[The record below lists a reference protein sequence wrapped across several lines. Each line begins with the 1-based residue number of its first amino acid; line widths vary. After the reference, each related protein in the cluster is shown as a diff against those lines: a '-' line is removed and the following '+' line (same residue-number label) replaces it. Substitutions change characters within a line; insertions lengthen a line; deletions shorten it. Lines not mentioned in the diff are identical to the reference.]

1 LRIKTSFLSP
11 LAAVAL
17 YATAAL
23 PAAAQNVAT
32 DYVRPA
38 VATASDAPV
47 IRPVA
52 VYRFNASRLLR
63 LPVMITVSDSSGQL
77 IASYRLPNVTR
88 PEPMVVDVMGNDIVL
103 QGETRSGLLT
113 LVLSRQNDGD
123 SPSTFIGW
131 WSLDDESGDLR
142 GRTAR

>member
-1 LRIKTSFLSP
+1 MRITTSLRSP
-11 LAAVAL
+11 LTALALCAAVA
-17 YATAAL
+17 A
-23 PAAAQNVAT
+23 PAAAQNVAA

-38 VATASDAPV
+38 VAIASEAPV

-52 VYRFNASRLLR
+52 IYRFNASRLLR

-77 IASYRLPNVTR
+77 IASYRLPNVSR
-88 PEPMVVDVMGNDIVL
+88 PEPMVVDVLGNDIVL
-103 QGETRSGLLT
+103 QGETMSGLLT

-123 SPSTFIGW
+123 SPSMFIGW
-131 WSLDDESGDLR
+131 WSLGDERGDLR

>member
-1 LRIKTSFLSP
+1 MRITTLLRSP
-11 LAAVAL
+11 LTALALCAAVA
-17 YATAAL
+17 APASAQSVAA
-23 PAAAQNVAT
+23 

-77 IASYRLPNVTR
+77 IANYRLPNVSRT
-88 PEPMVVDVMGNDIVL
+88 EPMVVDVMGNDIVL
-103 QGETRSGLLT
+103 QGETTSGLLT

-131 WSLDDESGDLR
+131 WSLGEERGDLR
-142 GRTAR
+142 GRTAH